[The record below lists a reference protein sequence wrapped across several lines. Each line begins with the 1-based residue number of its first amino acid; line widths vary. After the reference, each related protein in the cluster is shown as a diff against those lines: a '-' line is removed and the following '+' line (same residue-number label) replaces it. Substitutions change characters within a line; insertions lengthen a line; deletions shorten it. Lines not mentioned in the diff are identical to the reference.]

1 MGILADWRDEKGVL
15 LSPRS
20 AMARIGEWDERKRP

>member
-1 MGILADWRDEKGVL
+1 MGILDDRRDEKGVL